1 MLFKDLFEKIYL
13 VSNHVDFTIFVF
25 LCENSVFSCSPC
37 ISLYFSIL
45 TVTTSKV
52 YVTILICT
60 VPVTSLFINMK
71 IEYAISAVS
80 TGNEDQSPPE
90 IYSNLIMKK
99 FIMYKFYS

>member
-1 MLFKDLFEKIYL
+1 
-13 VSNHVDFTIFVF
+13 
-25 LCENSVFSCSPC
+25 
-37 ISLYFSIL
+37 
-45 TVTTSKV
+45 
-52 YVTILICT
+52 
-60 VPVTSLFINMK
+60 MK